1 MNMNII
7 EDLPESG
14 EAIDD
19 NNTED
24 AATPPPLPFSARSL
38 PPAPSRPA
46 PTAPSPA
53 DPGPRAET
61 ATNDFEI
68 FGLTCGTI
76 AARKLVDSSKFPAFL
91 IQQQE
96 ALVRSRKAICET
108 LFRMRQA
115 QPSPD
120 QTQILSISLD
130 MDPESDP
137 QPDRM
142 TVGPDQGP
150 DRTSP
155 SSDPE
160 PAA

>member
-19 NNTED
+19 NNTGD
-24 AATPPPLPFSARSL
+24 AATPPRLPFSTRSL

-53 DPGPRAET
+53 DP
-61 ATNDFEI
+61 
-68 FGLTCGTI
+68 
-76 AARKLVDSSKFPAFL
+76 AFL

-96 ALVRSRKAICET
+96 ARVRFRKATCET

-120 QTQILSISLD
+120 QTQILSISLN

-137 QPDRM
+137 QPDPI

-160 PAA
+160 LAA